1 MRATPNPI
9 WLYLYKKGRLGHRD
23 KDTGEVPC
31 EAWTYPDTN
40 QGTPKISGKAPEAR
54 GDAWNQFSLIAFR
67 KNSSADTLVLDF
79 WPPRLW
85 DNTFLLLK
93 PTGMCH
99 LLWQTQE
106 INTSGSLNQ
115 SWPSLANRTLI
126 MDMNIQ
132 KMKIIASG
140 SITSWQ
146 IDGEIMETETLF
158 WGALKSLQM
167 VIMAMKLKDACSL
180 EGKLWQ
186 T

>member
-9 WLYLYKKGRLGHRD
+9 WLYLDKKGRLGHRD

-115 SWPSLANRTLI
+115 SWPLANRTLI